1 MTSWLNSECFK
12 VTKKATN
19 YLLYKPGQI
28 CGQYSLLNNWKKR
41 HLHVRTQP
49 NTRAAGLI
57 ADSSAS
63 DSSQACLLL
72 GIYQGSFDVDVVW
85 MWIWLWCCCTYRRAK
100 RVCCAA
106 PTKTRVGFALLLGL
120 LSKEKDCARER
131 NRLSAVFL
139 RRILPVKISS
149 TSPARHSFRTIGGG
163 SSTLSSARFTTD
175 PDRIGY
181 TPIPTIKSWSR
192 SELELKSG
200 SSRVKSSG
208 GIIAAI

>member
-72 GIYQGSFDVDVVW
+72 GIYQGSFEWMWYGCGSGYDVVVPTGERNGFAVLLPQKQEW
-85 MWIWLWCCCTYRRAK
+85 VLLCFW
-100 RVCCAA
+100 VCCRKR
-106 PTKTRVGFALLLGL
+106 KT
-120 LSKEKDCARER
+120 ARER
-131 NRLSAVFL
+131 EKPAFCGLSAEN
-139 RRILPVKISS
+139 
-149 TSPARHSFRTIGGG
+149 SPRQDKLH
-163 SSTLSSARFTTD
+163 
-175 PDRIGY
+175 
-181 TPIPTIKSWSR
+181 
-192 SELELKSG
+192 
-200 SSRVKSSG
+200 
-208 GIIAAI
+208 